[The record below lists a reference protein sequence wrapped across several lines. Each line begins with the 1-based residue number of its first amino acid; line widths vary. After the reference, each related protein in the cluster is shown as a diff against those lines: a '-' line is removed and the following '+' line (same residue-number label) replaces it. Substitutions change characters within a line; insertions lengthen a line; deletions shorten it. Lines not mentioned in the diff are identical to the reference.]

1 MTRRNA
7 GFGLIELLIA
17 LALGVLLVSGATQV
31 FLSARET
38 YLAQYAAAIAQEDA
52 RFVLSKIAQEIRMIG
67 MFGCLS
73 ADSIINAPAVFQTP
87 VSWQGAAGSRSW
99 RFVSGDVGL
108 QGTRPDWTVVS
119 DCKRYAQA
127 YAGQPGPLAPG
138 ETAFALR
145 NVVYWFEN
153 GQLKTGPGKAVL
165 LDNVAAFEVMF
176 GVAGSA
182 AGASVQRYEQSPS
195 SLASIRSLKIVLTLR
210 DPKARVKDQTYHLV
224 VALRNRL
231 G

>member
-1 MTRRNA
+1 MMRRNA

-87 VSWQGAAGSRSW
+87 VS
-99 RFVSGDVGL
+99 
-108 QGTRPDWTVVS
+108 
-119 DCKRYAQA
+119 
-127 YAGQPGPLAPG
+127 
-138 ETAFALR
+138 
-145 NVVYWFEN
+145 
-153 GQLKTGPGKAVL
+153 
-165 LDNVAAFEVMF
+165 
-176 GVAGSA
+176 
-182 AGASVQRYEQSPS
+182 
-195 SLASIRSLKIVLTLR
+195 
-210 DPKARVKDQTYHLV
+210 
-224 VALRNRL
+224 
-231 G
+231 